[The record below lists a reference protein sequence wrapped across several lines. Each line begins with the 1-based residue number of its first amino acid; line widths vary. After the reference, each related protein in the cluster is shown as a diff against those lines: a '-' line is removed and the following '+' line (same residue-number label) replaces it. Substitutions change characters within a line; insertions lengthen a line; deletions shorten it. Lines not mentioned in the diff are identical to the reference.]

1 MSTRQRSRS
10 VVKLKQINWISMENH
25 PVTNANDDQD
35 PNVGWFRGQELALQ
49 LGLATFLCLAA
60 LFIGR
65 VTPFLGLF
73 AFAEGI
79 AIILEKLAELIY
91 NGDFQYPFLMA
102 KIFIY
107 VVLEMMYQLC

>member
-1 MSTRQRSRS
+1 
-10 VVKLKQINWISMENH
+10 MENNQ
-25 PVTNANDDQD
+25 VANDDQA

-60 LFIGR
+60 LFVGR
-65 VTPFLGLF
+65 FTPFLGLF

-91 NGDFQYPFLMA
+91 YHDEFQYPFLMA
-102 KIFIY
+102 KLVIY
-107 VVLEMMYQLC
+107 VVLEMMYQLG

>member
-1 MSTRQRSRS
+1 
-10 VVKLKQINWISMENH
+10 MENNQ
-25 PVTNANDDQD
+25 VANDDQV
-35 PNVGWFRGQELALQ
+35 NVGWFRGQELALQ

-60 LFIGR
+60 LFVGR

-91 NGDFQYPFLMA
+91 HGDGQYPFLMA
-102 KIFIY
+102 KLVIY
-107 VVLEMMYQLC
+107 VVLEMMYQLG

>member
-1 MSTRQRSRS
+1 
-10 VVKLKQINWISMENH
+10 MENNQ
-25 PVTNANDDQD
+25 VANDDQA

-91 NGDFQYPFLMA
+91 HGDFQYPFLMA
-102 KIFIY
+102 KIVIF
-107 VVLEMMYQLC
+107 VVLELMFQHRLMFG

>member
-1 MSTRQRSRS
+1 
-10 VVKLKQINWISMENH
+10 MENNQ
-25 PVTNANDDQD
+25 VANDDQT

-65 VTPFLGLF
+65 VMPFLGLF

-91 NGDFQYPFLMA
+91 YHDEFQYPFLMA
-102 KIFIY
+102 KLVIY
-107 VVLEMMYQLC
+107 VVLEMMYQLG

>member
-1 MSTRQRSRS
+1 M
-10 VVKLKQINWISMENH
+10 KQINWKNPSMENNQ
-25 PVTNANDDQD
+25 VANDDQA

-91 NGDFQYPFLMA
+91 HGDFQYPFLMA
-102 KIFIY
+102 KSVIY
-107 VVLEMMYQLC
+107 VILEMMYQLG